1 MKDINTATQDDLV
14 EVPSISPTKAATI
27 LDWRKEHGPIN
38 DLDNLTEVPG
48 IGEKTVQRISEHF
61 TAGSESGTQSA
72 ADDADAENGAEDE
85 GTEDREES
93 QAQGED
99 EDAA

>member
-61 TAGSESGTQSA
+61 SAGSGTQS
-72 ADDADAENGAEDE
+72 DEESESGAEDE
-85 GTEDREES
+85 SHGEGGEDDD
-93 QAQGED
+93 QGGKD

>member
-48 IGEKTVQRISEHF
+48 IGEKTVQRISQHF
-61 TAGSESGTQSA
+61 TAGSDSA
-72 ADDADAENGAEDE
+72 TDDEAAENGAEDE
-85 GTEDREES
+85 GTEDREENEH
-93 QAQGED
+93 QGGED
-99 EDAA
+99 DAA